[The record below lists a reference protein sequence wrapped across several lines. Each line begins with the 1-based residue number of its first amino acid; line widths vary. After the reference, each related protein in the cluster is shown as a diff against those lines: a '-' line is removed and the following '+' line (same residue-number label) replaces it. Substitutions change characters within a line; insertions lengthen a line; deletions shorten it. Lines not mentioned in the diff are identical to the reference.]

1 MLKPLLNKLK
11 SRINNEYILLQEIN
25 KCKSSN
31 NNDSIMSFF
40 KDISSQAP
48 GLENK
53 LINEFCIAIRNEIMG
68 INLTSIIT
76 ISSNALL
83 GLIII

>member
-1 MLKPLLNKLK
+1 MLKPLLKKLK

-25 KCKSSN
+25 KCKTTLIN
-31 NNDSIMSFF
+31 EIIKSIYKGSPPQE
-40 KDISSQAP
+40 IV
-48 GLENK
+48 EK
-53 LINEFCIAIRNEIMG
+53 LINEFSAAIRKEIIS

-83 GLIII
+83 G